1 MFNNK
6 GLMVMREKNV
16 NRNYMIFIITSVMA
30 ITILHY
36 VTAVTRWDIHEFLR
50 RLYYIPIIVAA
61 FKFRLKGGLIT
72 SIIVSLLYAPH
83 LFVPQINL
91 IGNESNITLVNQ
103 LLEIALFIGIGLI
116 TGFLVESDYKKKKIL
131 ELQIKRLTD
140 LENYTQN
147 ILDSITN
154 VMIAVDTDFIV
165 QSVNKEGKQM
175 FQDIESLENKN
186 IVKLFKRSKN
196 LENLLRE
203 VISQNKKLSN
213 KELQLELVT
222 DQIFYVRLTAYP
234 LYNILNHIEGVVIV
248 LEDISKIRELE
259 NQMKRAEKL
268 SAVGELASGVA
279 HEIRNPLGIIKTIAQ
294 TIREDYDDE
303 KFKEAVG
310 IIIHEVDRANTV
322 IKGILNFAK
331 PNIQEKREHSID
343 KIIKEVL
350 ILTKKYVENNNV
362 TIEYDKIDDKI
373 LYVDSDQL
381 KQAFI
386 NIIFNAVQ
394 AIEGSG
400 KIYINLQVENNY
412 VVICFKDT
420 GKGIER
426 IKLEKIFEPFYTT
439 KSSGTGLGMS
449 ISHRIIED
457 HNGYMEVASEL
468 NNGTTISIYLP
479 FIERRSNE

>member
-1 MFNNK
+1 
-6 GLMVMREKNV
+6 
-16 NRNYMIFIITSVMA
+16 
-30 ITILHY
+30 
-36 VTAVTRWDIHEFLR
+36 
-50 RLYYIPIIVAA
+50 
-61 FKFRLKGGLIT
+61 
-72 SIIVSLLYAPH
+72 
-83 LFVPQINL
+83 
-91 IGNESNITLVNQ
+91 VNQ

-154 VMIAVDTDFIV
+154 VMIAVNTDFIV

-175 FQDIESLENKN
+175 FEDIGSLENKN
-186 IVKLFKRSKN
+186 IIKLFKESQS
-196 LENLLRE
+196 LENLLKE
-203 VISQNKKLSN
+203 VIEQNKKISN

-222 DQIFYVRLTAYP
+222 DQEFYVRLTAYP

-259 NQMKRAEKL
+259 SQMRRAEKL

-294 TIREDYDDE
+294 TLREDYTDE
-303 KFKEAVG
+303 KFKEAVD
-310 IIIHEVDRANTV
+310 IIIHEIDRANTV

-331 PNIQEKREHSID
+331 PNIQEKREHSINQV
-343 KIIKEVL
+343 IEEVL
-350 ILTKKYVENNNV
+350 ILTKKYVQNNNV
-362 TIEYDKIDDKI
+362 TIEYEKIVDKT

-394 AIEGSG
+394 SIEGQG
-400 KIYINLQVENNY
+400 KIYITLETENNY
-412 VVICFKDT
+412 VVIGFKDT
-420 GKGIER
+420 GKGIESK
-426 IKLEKIFEPFYTT
+426 KLEKIFEPFYTT
-439 KSSGTGLGMS
+439 KNSGTGLGMS
-449 ISHRIIED
+449 ITHRIIED

-468 NNGTTISIYLP
+468 NKGTTISIYLP
-479 FIERRSNE
+479 FIERGANE